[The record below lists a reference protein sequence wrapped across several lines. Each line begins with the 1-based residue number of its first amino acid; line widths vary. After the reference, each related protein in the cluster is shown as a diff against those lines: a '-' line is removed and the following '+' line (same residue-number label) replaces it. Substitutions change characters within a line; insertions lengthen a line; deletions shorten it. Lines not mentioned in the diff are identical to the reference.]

1 MQYGRKDAK
10 EDKGV
15 DNSLKNEAKANLQ
28 AGGVNIA
35 VDGASFEPTL
45 NLSFN
50 DAGQLGF
57 PSKFIRGVRRAFNP
71 VKVARQDADIKRLD
85 ADSVSEVVAIYRAA
99 FPSFN
104 DAQLFMLAHG
114 YSTTA
119 AEADNVLEVLQRA
132 GQISDGS
139 KSDELPL
146 SCVDLDIKGAQSAYD
161 DELRDIWGKLI
172 SQEASTGIARSK
184 RTKSTLETMDA
195 EDAKYL
201 SDVLSFCVWTK
212 TGPRLTPTPIP
223 VLVKTPEDDSWSYNG
238 GAVSQDAVKA
248 LDSLGILSSGE
259 WISFT
264 LRPNQG
270 VNLTSSLCNILLLNN
285 KEVDV
290 NFRLGEYRF
299 LKPGIELAEVIGTPT
314 DERVIELMKS
324 SLDVEVLRSDSNTP
338 ISK

>member
-1 MQYGRKDAK
+1 M
-10 EDKGV
+10 

-50 DAGQLGF
+50 DAGQSGF

-71 VKVARQDADIKRLD
+71 VKVAQQDADIKRLD
-85 ADSVSEVVAIYRAA
+85 ADSVSEAVATYRAA

-104 DAQLFMLAHG
+104 DAQLFMLAYG

-119 AEADNVLEVLQRA
+119 AEADNVLDVLQRA
-132 GQISDGS
+132 GRISDGS
-139 KSDELPL
+139 RSDELPL
-146 SCVDLDIKGAQSAYD
+146 SCVDLDIRGAQSVYD
-161 DELRDIWGKLI
+161 DELRDIWVKLI
-172 SQEASTGIARSK
+172 SQEASTGMARSK

-195 EDAKYL
+195 DDAKCL

-238 GAVSQDAVKA
+238 GAVSLDAVKA
-248 LDSLGILSSGE
+248 LDSLGILSSDE
-259 WISFT
+259 WVSFT
-264 LRPNQG
+264 LKPNQG
-270 VNLTSSLCNILLLNN
+270 VNLASSFCNILLLNN
-285 KEVDV
+285 KDVDV
-290 NFRLGEYRF
+290 KFHLGDCRF
-299 LKPGIELAEVIGTPT
+299 LKPGVELAEIIGAPT
-314 DERVIELMKS
+314 DERVIKLMRDT
-324 SLDVEVLRSDSNTP
+324 LEIEVLSNGFDAP
-338 ISK
+338 VSG

>member
-1 MQYGRKDAK
+1 M
-10 EDKGV
+10 
-15 DNSLKNEAKANLQ
+15 DNSLKNEVRANLQ

-45 NLSFN
+45 NVNFN

-57 PSKFIRGVRRAFNP
+57 PAKFIRGARRVFAP
-71 VKVARQDADIKRLD
+71 VKAAQQDAEIKHLE
-85 ADSVSEVVAIYRAA
+85 ADSLSEAVAIYRAA

-104 DAQLFMLAHG
+104 DAQLFMLAYG

-119 AEADNVLEVLQRA
+119 AEADNVLEVLHRA
-132 GQISDGS
+132 GQISGGS
-139 KSDELPL
+139 RSDELPL
-146 SCVDLDIKGAQSAYD
+146 SCVDLDIKGAQGAYD

-172 SQEASTGIARSK
+172 SKEASTGMARSK

-195 EDAKYL
+195 EDAKCL
-201 SDVLSFCVWTK
+201 SDVLSFCVWAK
-212 TGPRLTPTPIP
+212 TGPRLAPTPIP
-223 VLVKTPEDDSWSYNG
+223 VLVKTSEDDSWSYNG
-238 GAVSQDAVKA
+238 GAVSRDAVKA

-264 LRPNQG
+264 LRPNQS
-270 VNLTSSLCNILLLNN
+270 VNLTSSFCNILLLNN
-285 KEVDV
+285 KDVDV
-290 NFRLGEYRF
+290 EFHLGEYRF

-324 SLDVEVLRSDSNTP
+324 SLDVEVFRSDFDTP
-338 ISK
+338 VSK